1 MTEKIS
7 IKKIDPSP
15 EPIRSEWSESDM
27 DSLAASIKE
36 VGLLQPPALRSV
48 DGGRYEIVFGH
59 RRIEAARR
67 AGFKNVE
74 AVIIE
79 VNDAESLEL
88 ALVENI
94 QREDMIPRDKA
105 VALSR
110 LMEMKNLDS
119 ATDVEKAG
127 IMPRKSAAL
136 LLKLLDQPED
146 IQDMV
151 GIDTGGRGED
161 RKTKPL
167 TMEHINRTS
176 VAGSEQDKVLRKAA
190 REGLT
195 ALQAW
200 EVAKAVNVASKHDD
214 DPRVEALLVTYEYS
228 PRVHNEA
235 REKERYQPSLPE
247 IPVIDNGLEDDVIDE
262 TDLFD
267 EDDGSVYGDA
277 KELTDFERIRA
288 MIANLRSSFNT
299 LKFGISN
306 SVLSDEDK
314 SALSIELDN
323 LAHSIVEFSR
333 GDLSRG

>member
-7 IKKIDPSP
+7 LKKIDPSP
-15 EPIRSEWSESDM
+15 EPIRSEWSEADM

-36 VGLLQPPALRSV
+36 VGLLQPPAVRAAN
-48 DGGRYEIVFGH
+48 DRYEIVFGH

-67 AGFKNVE
+67 AGFKNIE
-74 AVIIE
+74 AVVIE

-105 VALSR
+105 VALSK

-119 ATDVEKAG
+119 ATAVEKAG

-136 LLKLLDQPED
+136 LLKLLEQAED
-146 IQDMV
+146 IQEMV
-151 GIDTGGRGED
+151 GIDTGGRGDD

-176 VAGSEQDKVLRKAA
+176 VAGKEQDKVLRKAA

-200 EVAKAVNVASKHDD
+200 EVAKAVKVASSNDD
-214 DPRVEALLVTYEYS
+214 NSRVEALLVAYEYS

-247 IPVIDNGLEDDVIDE
+247 IPTIINGAEDDV
-262 TDLFD
+262 FD
-267 EDDGSVYGDA
+267 DGFIEEDDGSAYGDA
-277 KELTDFERIRA
+277 KEVTDLERIRA
-288 MIANLRSSFNT
+288 LIANLKSSFNT
-299 LKFGISN
+299 LKFGIGN
-306 SVLSDEDK
+306 SVLSDDDRTLL
-314 SALSIELDN
+314 SAELDS

-333 GDLSRG
+333 GDLRRG